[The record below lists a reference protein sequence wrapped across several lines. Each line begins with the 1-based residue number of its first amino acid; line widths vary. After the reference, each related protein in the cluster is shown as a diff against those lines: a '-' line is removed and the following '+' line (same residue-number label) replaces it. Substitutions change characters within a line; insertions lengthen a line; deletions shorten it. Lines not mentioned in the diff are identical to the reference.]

1 MKVAI
6 LSESSADE
14 AAIRILVD
22 GILGAETQAVALPR
36 LRTRG
41 WTVINVLPAII
52 KGLYYQS
59 DAEALAFVIDSDDS
73 PVHQPSHDITGGE
86 DPECRLCRVRSIVE
100 LEQSRLP
107 ILPNRGRINVAVG
120 LAVPSI
126 EAWYRC
132 GIDPQVSEATWSR
145 RLQSSGAGVYTRRT
159 LKKDV
164 YGTERPPLAL
174 ETTHAIQAARRL
186 AGDLTPLEQLFP
198 GGFGSLLWGVRSW

>member
-22 GILGAETQAVALPR
+22 GILGVKTETVAPR
-36 LRTRG
+36 RVRNRG
-41 WTVINVLPAII
+41 WTVINLLPAII
-52 KGLYYQS
+52 KDLYFRS

-73 PVHQPSHDITGGE
+73 PVHQPSHDIAGGE
-86 DPECRLCRVRSIVE
+86 DSECRLCRARSIVE
-100 LEQSRLP
+100 LEQNRLP
-107 ILPNRGRINVAVG
+107 ILPGRGRLNVAIG

-159 LKKDV
+159 LKRDV

-174 ETTHAIQAARRL
+174 ETTHAVQAARRL
-186 AGDLTPLEQLFP
+186 ADDLTSLEQLFP
-198 GGFGSLLWGVRSW
+198 AGFGSLVRDVRSW